1 MLLRTFLLLLSSLFF
16 LLVVILFIRP
26 TTHTCILEPSS
37 LTLASH
43 DLKISTSTSTST
55 STQNVDLRT
64 TLQQQSSALDVMQ
77 KSEKTATSL
86 MNDLATEKSLL
97 SSDKIYLQTEIR
109 NMEMKFDEKARENER
124 NECAKFALESKVRSL
139 HYRE

>member
-1 MLLRTFLLLLSSLFF
+1 M
-16 LLVVILFIRP
+16 
-26 TTHTCILEPSS
+26 
-37 LTLASH
+37 
-43 DLKISTSTSTST
+43 
-55 STQNVDLRT
+55 QNGDLRT

-77 KSEKTATSL
+77 KSEKTATSH

-139 HYRE
+139 HHCE